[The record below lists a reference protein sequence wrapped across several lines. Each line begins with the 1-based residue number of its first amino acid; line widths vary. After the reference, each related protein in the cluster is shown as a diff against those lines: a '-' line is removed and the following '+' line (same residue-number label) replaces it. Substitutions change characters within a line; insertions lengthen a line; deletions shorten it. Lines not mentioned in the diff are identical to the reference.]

1 MSNTSFKN
9 ITRRPERIN
18 IVNGKPVRTNND
30 WVVTVQ
36 KNNLRYQ
43 QRFSTKV
50 PGNDL
55 KAVKKLT
62 ELKELIKTLP
72 KDKFEAA
79 RILIA
84 KGFIPCHVAWYKT
97 GYPKYAKEY
106 TRWIIDRTRDYMQL
120 TY

>member
-1 MSNTSFKN
+1 MSNTSIKN
-9 ITRRPERIN
+9 ITRRPEHIT
-18 IVNGKPVRTNND
+18 IYNGKPVRTNDD

-50 PGNDL
+50 PGNEL

-72 KDKFEAA
+72 KDKFKAM
-79 RILIA
+79 RILMDNN
-84 KGFIPCHVAWYKT
+84 FIPCHKAWCKT
-97 GYPKYAKEY
+97 GYPKYAKAY
-106 TRWIIDRTRDYMQL
+106 TKFIIDCTRAYMEL

>member
-9 ITRRPERIN
+9 ITRRPERIDM
-18 IVNGKPVRTNND
+18 INGKPVRTNND

-50 PGNDL
+50 PANEL
-55 KAVKKLT
+55 KAVKKLA

-84 KGFIPCHVAWYKT
+84 NDFIPCHKAWWMH

-106 TRWIIDRTRDYMQL
+106 TRWIIDRTRDYMHL